1 MYLLRD
7 SLLTNR
13 TISELI
19 LRNCRLTDQA
29 AIALAEYI
37 AESSSIQHID
47 LRENNIQ
54 ISGICGLAIAMKTNQ
69 SLFKLDFDPMYS
81 AGGGG
86 GLTNSIIDRTAPTAS
101 LLSLANLR
109 KMTGNFGGLT
119 GGVSNSSN
127 GLSDHDAQ
135 ELMEQKMKWM
145 NDIQCICQRN
155 LLVHEEEQRN
165 HSIMENNGT
174 RSNRLIFLFIT
185 YLHLEEL
192 PLFNGIEQPESVI
205 IEEQSPS
212 EDTIQNHRE
221 ETVVLSDQI
230 SENVLEDMEQPF
242 DTSDKDD
249 HPIEELNNGTTN
261 ENDEIE
267 QIPNDSFE

>member
-1 MYLLRD
+1 M
-7 SLLTNR
+7 
-13 TISELI
+13 
-19 LRNCRLTDQA
+19 TDQA

-81 AGGGG
+81 AGGG
-86 GLTNSIIDRTAPTAS
+86 LTNSIIDRTAQTAS

-119 GGVSNSSN
+119 GGVSNTSN

-155 LLVHEEEQRN
+155 LLLHEEEEQQN
-165 HSIMENNGT
+165 HSMLENDGT
-174 RSNRLIFLFIT
+174 RSNRLIFLFIV
-185 YLHLEEL
+185 YLHLEKL
-192 PLFNGIEQPESVI
+192 PLSNGIEQPESAI
-205 IEEQSPS
+205 IEEQCPP

-221 ETVVLSDQI
+221 ETVVLSDPI
-230 SENVLEDMEQPF
+230 SENVLEDMDQPF

-267 QIPNDSFE
+267 QIPNDTFE